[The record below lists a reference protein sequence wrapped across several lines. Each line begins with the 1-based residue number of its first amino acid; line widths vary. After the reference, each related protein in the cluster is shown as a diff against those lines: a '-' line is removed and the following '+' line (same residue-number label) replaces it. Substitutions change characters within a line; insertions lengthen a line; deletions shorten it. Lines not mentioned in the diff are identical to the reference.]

1 MREEDKKKIVEIL
14 GQMECPKGFKC
25 VESGFDRLCQARDFG
40 NEHYLECLEKP
51 DPPCPF
57 ALVHDY
63 GNETRFCR
71 CPLRVY
77 LAQNLG
83 K

>member
-1 MREEDKKKIVEIL
+1 MREEDRKRIDEIL

-25 VESGFDRLCQARDFG
+25 VESGFDRLCKAKDFG
-40 NEHYLECLEKP
+40 NEQYLVCLKKTYP
-51 DPPCPF
+51 LCQF
-57 ALVHDY
+57 VLVDDY
-63 GNETRFCR
+63 GHETRFCR